1 MDVPLAIWTPIMNL
15 LKPRIGEARDVILI
29 NCYPF
34 WKGCDMNYALLYIKD
49 MFQRVLRTANGKKV
63 ISLKGAGPT
72 RAPTWKGYRR
82 TILKPFT
89 SLPLMNPGK

>member
-34 WKGCDMNYALLYIKD
+34 WKGFDMNYALLYIKD
-49 MFQRVLRTANGKKV
+49 MYQRALLAGNGKKV
-63 ISLKGAGPT
+63 I
-72 RAPTWKGYRR
+72 
-82 TILKPFT
+82 ILEMGWPYQGHQSGRGLT
-89 SLPLMNPGK
+89 LL